1 MGKRRQ
7 ARQTGPLRVLG
18 YVRVSTEEQADSGA
32 GLDAQRAAVVA
43 EAERRGWELV
53 DVVEDAGISGKRLDR
68 RPALVEA
75 LRSLSAGEAD
85 VLLVAK
91 LDRLTR
97 SLVDAA
103 GLIAQSIREGW
114 RLVALDLGL
123 DLTTPQ
129 GEMVAH
135 VMASFAQFERRLI
148 GQRTR
153 EALAA
158 RRAAG
163 VRLGRPRTLSSV
175 VVARLVS
182 ERAAGSTLAVIAS
195 RLNADAVPTA
205 QGGAAWYPSTVA
217 AVLRSA
223 QLDQAA

>member
-1 MGKRRQ
+1 MATRRCRRGCRYQ
-7 ARQTGPLRVLG
+7 R
-18 YVRVSTEEQADSGA
+18 E
-32 GLDAQRAAVVA
+32 GLDHRPSLLAALQVLTD
-43 EAERRGWELV
+43 G
-53 DVVEDAGISGKRLDR
+53 D
-68 RPALVEA
+68 
-75 LRSLSAGEAD
+75 AD

-97 SLVDAA
+97 SLIDAA
-103 GLIAQSIREGW
+103 SLIARSLREGW

-153 EALAA
+153 DALAA

-163 VRLGRPRTLSSV
+163 VRLGRPRSLPSG
-175 VVARLVS
+175 VVARIVR
-182 ERAAGSTLAVIAS
+182 ERERRITLAGIA
-195 RLNADAVPTA
+195 RALNADGVATA
-205 QGGAAWYPSTVA
+205 QGGAMWYASTVA
-217 AVLRSA
+217 AVLRSV
-223 QLDQAA
+223 AALEAA